1 MKKVLFATSALVAS
15 AGIASAEIQG
25 SSNITLSGSAQIGMA
40 YTENTNNADKT
51 SEFTTQSEAGLAVS
65 MSSTTDGGLGFGA
78 TFSIDGDNGNNA
90 DANVFIS
97 GTFGRITVGND
108 TGRANA
114 VASLPDF
121 GFDGMGFDDIVED
134 FQETGGHDTRW
145 SYTVGALTV
154 GASADLNSNASVNST
169 TTASE
174 DNAWGV
180 GASYVVNDALTV
192 AVGYTEATNANGFG
206 TGDVADD
213 SATSLGLSYTAGAV
227 TVSLAGV
234 AREDGTTETDA
245 AGATIAYAIDSAST
259 ITVGY
264 ASAETAVAANDE
276 NGFAIGYTQN
286 LGGGAT
292 FNAAYGSIDDSAQT
306 DENGRAQVGL
316 TFSF

>member
-1 MKKVLFATSALVAS
+1 MKKVLFATTALIATAGVAS
-15 AGIASAEIQG
+15 ADV
-25 SSNITLSGSAQIGMA
+25 TLSGSAQIGMA

-65 MSSTTDGGLGFGA
+65 MSGTTDGGLGFGA
-78 TFSIDGDNGNNA
+78 TFSIDGDSGANA
-90 DANVFIS
+90 DSNVFIS
-97 GTFGRITVGND
+97 GTFGKITVGND

-114 VASLPDF
+114 VASLGDF

-134 FQETGGHDTRW
+134 FQETGAHDTRW

-174 DNAWGV
+174 DNAWGI

-192 AVGYTEATNANGFG
+192 AVGYTEASNANGFG
-206 TGDVADD
+206 TTDAADD
-213 SATSLGLSYTAGAV
+213 TATSFGLTYKAGAM
-227 TVSLAGV
+227 TVSLAAV
-234 AREDGTTETDA
+234 SREDGTVDTDA
-245 AGATIAYAIDSAST
+245 AGGTIAYAIDSAST

-264 ASAETAVAANDE
+264 AEADTAVAANDE
-276 NGFAIGYTQN
+276 SGFAIGYTQN